1 MDAFLFTQ
9 SSTAKFCVK
18 CRRFNALN
26 SCTCESTSFFLFFLS
41 YVYGLCILLF
51 PSIGACKWFGF
62 QCYLFVGDRER

>member
-41 YVYGLCILLF
+41 LIIMYFVISKHWGL
-51 PSIGACKWFGF
+51 
-62 QCYLFVGDRER
+62 

>member
-26 SCTCESTSFFLFFLS
+26 SCTCESTSFFLFFS
-41 YVYGLCILLF
+41 FVNDYV
-51 PSIGACKWFGF
+51 
-62 QCYLFVGDRER
+62 FVIS

>member
-41 YVYGLCILLF
+41 LMIMY
-51 PSIGACKWFGF
+51 
-62 QCYLFVGDRER
+62 FVIS